1 MVRDYPWILLL
12 HLWTICSEIPTIFK
26 VYFIPPFE
34 VRLLLCSFMVLSFK
48 TQDLLSY
55 KQKGFGPS
63 SASKP
68 RFTQTV
74 FCDCFMQLHG
84 PNQVD
89 AGNLTLQTKMKF
101 EHKNVLLNGV

>member
-1 MVRDYPWILLL
+1 MK
-12 HLWTICSEIPTIFK
+12 SKIFK
-26 VYFIPPFE
+26 VEPGQ
-34 VRLLLCSFMVLSFK
+34 RHK
-48 TQDLLSY
+48 TQDIIIY
-55 KQKGFGPS
+55 KKKGFDPS

-74 FCDCFMQLHG
+74 FGDCFMQLHG